1 MRRSSRQHVKMM
13 QLAAGYV
20 TDSSQKALENTA
32 GFWFQYLVRHS
43 HDFTCHFIQL
53 VLFSL
58 APA

>member
-1 MRRSSRQHVKMM
+1 MM

-20 TDSSQKALENTA
+20 TESSQKALENTA
-32 GFWFQYLVRHS
+32 GFSLQYLVRHS
-43 HDFTCHFIQL
+43 HDFVYHFIQL